1 MEELTSLD
9 EKKNKELEKQVNRVL
24 DTADG
29 LIESQELLTMCL
41 ESLGTLEKRLGEFE
55 SYENSQTFRRAK
67 VLIKTYAANTS
78 RQLDEIYGNLTRLK
92 KALV

>member
-9 EKKNKELEKQVNRVL
+9 EKKSKELGKEVNQAL
-24 DTADG
+24 DTTDG

-41 ESLGTLEKRLGEFE
+41 ESLGSLEERLAEFE
-55 SYENSQTFRRAK
+55 NYESYQTFRRTK
-67 VLIKTYAANTS
+67 VLIKTYTANTS
-78 RQLDEIYGNLTRLK
+78 RQLEEIYGNLTRLK

>member
-1 MEELTSLD
+1 MEELTSLN
-9 EKKNKELEKQVNRVL
+9 EKKSKELEEEINRVL

-41 ESLGTLEKRLGEFE
+41 ENLGSLEKQLGEFE
-55 SYENSQTFRRAK
+55 SYENSQTFRRTK
-67 VLIKTYAANTS
+67 VLIKTYTANTS
-78 RQLDEIYGNLTRLK
+78 RQLEEIYGNLTRLK

>member
-1 MEELTSLD
+1 MEELTSLA
-9 EKKNKELEKQVNRVL
+9 EKKSKELEKQVNRVL

-41 ESLGTLEKRLGEFE
+41 ESLGILEKRLGEFE
-55 SYENSQTFRRAK
+55 SYENSQAFRRTK
-67 VLIKTYAANTS
+67 VLIKSYAANTS
-78 RQLDEIYGNLTRLK
+78 RQLEEIYGNLTRLK

>member
-9 EKKNKELEKQVNRVL
+9 EEKSKELKKQVNRVL
-24 DTADG
+24 DTTNG

-41 ESLGTLEKRLGEFE
+41 ENLGSLEQRLGEFE
-55 SYENSQTFRRAK
+55 SYENSQTFKRTK
-67 VLIKTYAANTS
+67 VLIKTYTVNTS
-78 RQLDEIYGNLTRLK
+78 RQLEEIYGNLTRLK